1 MLPLFYFLSVFYHR
15 YFYLSTLFI
24 YFCKYLFYLHFSNSG
39 TILEAALKDGDFMA
53 WSYDLLWKLLIDRK
67 MKRTDLIAL
76 AGINSRTLAKMGKN
90 ETVSMDALGKICQ
103 LLNCEIGD
111 IVEYLPDSKN

>member
-1 MLPLFYFLSVFYHR
+1 MR
-15 YFYLSTLFI
+15 FI
-24 YFCKYLFYLHFSNSG
+24 RLKD
-39 TILEAALKDGDFMA
+39 ILNIVLKDGDFMS

-67 MKRTDLIAL
+67 LKRTDLITQ

-90 ETVSMDALGKICQ
+90 ETISMDALGKICQ

-111 IVEYLPDSKN
+111 IVEYIPDSIA

>member
-1 MLPLFYFLSVFYHR
+1 MYFISQRV
-15 YFYLSTLFI
+15 
-24 YFCKYLFYLHFSNSG
+24 
-39 TILEAALKDGDFMA
+39 ILDIAVKDGDFMA

-67 MKRTDLIAL
+67 MKRTDLITL

-90 ETVSMDALGKICQ
+90 ETISMDALGKICQ

-111 IVEYLPDSKN
+111 IVEYISDSIG